1 MFTSR
6 EGDRW
11 RPLALT
17 VDHVRAI
24 DSELANARNA
34 VFPIGY
40 FANLPWQLMLD
51 LDAAGRAGHP
61 FPFSG
66 EGYAM
71 PTAMLY
77 RLRQFEADGF
87 VERRVDPVDA
97 NRELAVLTPMGR
109 DMLNEV
115 FEQAALNFKKAA

>member
-1 MFTSR
+1 MFTSL
-6 EGDRW
+6 EGERW
-11 RPLALT
+11 RPQVLT
-17 VDHVRAI
+17 VDHIRAI
-24 DSELANARNA
+24 DSKLDQARDA

-51 LDAAGRAGHP
+51 LDAAASAGRP

-87 VERRVDPVDA
+87 VERRVDPADPG
-97 NRELAVLTPMGR
+97 RELAVLTAVGR
-109 DMLNEV
+109 AKLNEV
-115 FEQAALNFKKAA
+115 FEQTAISFTTT

>member
-1 MFTSR
+1 MFTSL
-6 EGDRW
+6 EDDRS
-11 RPLALT
+11 RPRVLT
-17 VDHVRAI
+17 VDHIRAI
-24 DSELANARNA
+24 DAELSHARNA

-51 LDAAGRAGHP
+51 LDAAGRAGRP

-87 VERRVDPVDA
+87 VERRVDPVDPS
-97 NRELAVLTPMGR
+97 RELAVLTPMGR
-109 DMLNEV
+109 AMLNEV
-115 FEQAALNFKKAA
+115 FEQTAMSFTQA